1 MLLPIDTAVRMKS
14 LAILLTKVCIVIIMM
29 SRVVTIIPAAID
41 DNYLQSIHYESLDNL
56 YDKTPPPNNKVQ
68 PLSNKLNTSLEG
80 DNEELPAEEEYMK
93 MAPSRSCSHATIK
106 SETLRSCD
114 VKLNQMDF
122 GCQDNQQ
129 TTNLHYNSLPN
140 HYSHYDIPPNN
151 SCHSNG
157 DYYDTPRSHKLA
169 STK

>member
-1 MLLPIDTAVRMKS
+1 M
-14 LAILLTKVCIVIIMM
+14 
-29 SRVVTIIPAAID
+29 D

-56 YDKTPPPNNKVQ
+56 YDKSPPPNNKIQ
-68 PLSNKLNTSLEG
+68 SPSDKLNTSLYG
-80 DNEELPAEEEYMK
+80 DDGQLPAEEEYMH

-106 SETLRSCD
+106 SETLRSGD

-140 HYSHYDIPPNN
+140 HYNHYDIPPNN
-151 SCHSNG
+151 SLHSNTVANN
-157 DYYDTPRSHKLA
+157 YYDTPRRSKLA